1 MKHTMKYSTT
11 KISSAKMDIS
21 SVRALVKSPRLRKSQ
36 QKAGEVCQMCFT
48 QLRSGFIIKKKA
60 CFFGKET
67 TNGYSSKTAGKYKES
82 HLVLADCQQ
91 HLERS
96 AEGLSFD
103 RSMVQNYMRATGD
116 SSIQERSVSL
126 RTFNDQC
133 ITFPFAGD
141 GSYEI
146 SVEDSGKKQ
155 KKDKVLFR
163 FYDSQISTSETGDG
177 VDGQKLMVNLSPTR
191 DKDFLLLANNKEHS
205 VELQK
210 CEDPLPDQT
219 FFLLHREP
227 SSSKYVSFECKSN
240 PGVFIGV
247 KDNHLALVKLGEQTG
262 DSNRENII
270 FKLS

>member
-1 MKHTMKYSTT
+1 MKRTMKYSTT
-11 KISSAKMDIS
+11 KISSARMNIS
-21 SVRALVKSPRLRKSQ
+21 SGRALVKASRLRK
-36 QKAGEVCQMCFT
+36 
-48 QLRSGFIIKKKA
+48 
-60 CFFGKET
+60 
-67 TNGYSSKTAGKYKES
+67 
-82 HLVLADCQQ
+82 
-91 HLERS
+91 
-96 AEGLSFD
+96 
-103 RSMVQNYMRATGD
+103 
-116 SSIQERSVSL
+116 RSVSL

-133 ITFPFAGD
+133 ITFPFAAD

-146 SVEDSGKKQ
+146 SVEDSGKNQ

-177 VDGQKLMVNLSPTR
+177 VDGQKLMVNLSPTK
-191 DKDFLLLANNKEHS
+191 DKDFLLLANNEEHS

-247 KDNHLALVKLGEQTG
+247 KDNHLALVKLGDQTG
-262 DSNRENII
+262 GSSRENII